1 MGDLSELCVAPEE
14 GTPCRQILVPPGEHN
29 IQAKI
34 TWREDKTGVKI
45 TLEGGQIWGQNHIGG
60 Q

>member
-14 GTPCRQILVPPGEHN
+14 GTPCRQILVPPGEDN
-29 IQAKI
+29 NQAEN
-34 TWREDKTGVKI
+34 TWREENIEAKI
-45 TLEGGQIWGQNHIGG
+45 TLEAGQYWGQTHLRG